1 VGVSASGA
9 AGGGGLDRDLDH
21 GGRRRLELGN
31 YSGAEEFS
39 LDLDVGQS
47 RLGARQNCLLL
58 TWSVGFFVRAASS
71 RTRRAYPISLFSEK
85 MKSGRAFGAARGRPS
100 GPAYP
105 NLQAMIAKA
114 RAHEA
119 EAEGRRLQWP
129 LLGLIPLSVNAEVV
143 RRAAERGELIAE

>member
-1 VGVSASGA
+1 LSE
-9 AGGGGLDRDLDH
+9 
-21 GGRRRLELGN
+21 RRVREL
-31 YSGAEEFS
+31 AELFR
-39 LDLDVGQS
+39 S
-47 RLGARQNCLLL
+47 R
-58 TWSVGFFVRAASS
+58 S
-71 RTRRAYPISLFSEK
+71 SEK
-85 MKSGRAFGAARGRPS
+85 MKSGRAFRAARGRPS

-143 RRAAERGELIAE
+143 RRAAERGELIAEQKVAAMAVGSRWLPAWKTGLRRPVDGSRAKPPSSNGARPFGVGLARFEAWDNRPVRGAY